1 MSVYKRA
8 GKETYS
14 YDFIVR
20 GRRFSGDTG
29 ATKKRDAKS
38 YEDNQKQIAKAMVA
52 AESATDGDTMIFE
65 AAALRW
71 YHEVGQHHKNFETTL
86 KVLEWLK
93 QNVGAGTDLR
103 DVDDAMVARLV
114 AKRRGERVRR
124 RHKDG
129 KIHEGNLVSPATVN
143 RTCTQPLREIILRA
157 KNVWKVQ
164 VGDVSFGKHL
174 LKERKERVR
183 EASVEEE
190 AAIMEQLGRGYDDA
204 VRFAFLNG
212 CRRMEIL
219 GLEWPHVD
227 FFSRRFTVTG
237 KGGHSRTIPMSQ
249 ETFDILWDQKD
260 HHPVKVFTFEAKR
273 TRKELELVRGKRYP
287 LTESGLKSAMRRAVP
302 AAGVTNF
309 RFHDTR
315 HTAATR
321 VLRKSNLRVAQ
332 RLLGHADIATTTKYA
347 HALDD
352 DLRAALEATSN
363 PTGNPTADASD
374 TAKMM
379 KEKDNSR

>member
-1 MSVYKRA
+1 MSVYKRS

-14 YDFIVR
+14 YDFIVG

-38 YEDNQKQIAKAMVA
+38 FEDQQRQIAKATIA
-52 AESATDGDTMIFE
+52 AETAGDGGTMTFE

-71 YHEVGQHHKNFETTL
+71 YQEVGQHHKNFETTL
-86 KVLEWLK
+86 KVLDWLK
-93 QNVGAGTDLR
+93 RNLGASTDLR
-103 DVDDAMVARLV
+103 DIDDAMVARLV

-129 KIHEGNLVSPATVN
+129 KMYEGNLVAPSTVN

-157 KNVWKVQ
+157 KNVWKTS
-164 VGDVSFGKHL
+164 VGDVAFGKHL

-183 EASVEEE
+183 EASTEEE
-190 AAIMEQLGRGYDDA
+190 SAIMEQLERGYDDA
-204 VRFAFLNG
+204 IRFAFLNG

-219 GLEWPHVD
+219 GLEWRHVD

-249 ETFDILWDQKD
+249 ETFEILWAQKD
-260 HHPVKVFTFEAKR
+260 HHPVRVFTFEAKR
-273 TRKELELVRGKRYP
+273 TLKKTGLVRGRRYP

-302 AAGVTNF
+302 AAGVTDF

-347 HALDD
+347 HALDE
-352 DLRAALEATSN
+352 DLRAALEATSS
-363 PTGNPTADASD
+363 PTRSPTEDQSAHVNTMGNKRNSD
-374 TAKMM
+374 
-379 KEKDNSR
+379 